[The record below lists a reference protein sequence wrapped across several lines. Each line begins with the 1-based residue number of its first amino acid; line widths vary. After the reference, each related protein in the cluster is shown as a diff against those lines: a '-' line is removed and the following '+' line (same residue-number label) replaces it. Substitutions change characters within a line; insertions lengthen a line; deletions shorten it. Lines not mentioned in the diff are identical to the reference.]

1 MAMPDSSEQFP
12 GSGEN
17 AYPVD
22 AESSAEMARLMR
34 QERLVT
40 SGMKGVF
47 PEDIDL
53 NGVQRVLDLACGPG
67 GWALEVAYK
76 YSDMEI
82 VGVDISERMIAY
94 ANAQAKVQRRSN
106 AHFQVMNI
114 LQPLDFPADSFDLVN
129 ARFISSFM
137 KREQWPVFFKEC
149 LRVLRPGGIVRL
161 TEIEFGMSNKPH
173 LEQTYHIMHLLVN
186 SAGVNFSPN
195 GYSYGILHML
205 PYLFRQAGLS
215 VLGNMAHFLEYSS
228 HTPAHEGFYHD
239 LAMGFSVLEPTIEK
253 TKVATLQEWRDLHTR
268 GLAEMLDDD
277 FCAAWMILTVWG
289 QKPG

>member
-1 MAMPDSSEQFP
+1 MPDSPEQFP
-12 GSGEN
+12 GPGEN
-17 AYPVD
+17 TYPAD

-40 SGMKGVF
+40 SGMKGIF

-67 GWALEVAYK
+67 GWALEAAYK

-114 LQPLDFPADSFDLVN
+114 LQPLDFSASSFDLVN

-161 TEIEFGMSNKPH
+161 TEIEPGFSNKPH
-173 LEQTYHIMHLLVN
+173 LEQTLHRINLMVN
-186 SAGVNFSPN
+186 RAGVNFSPN
-195 GYSYGILHML
+195 GYYYGILHML
-205 PYLFRQAGLS
+205 PSLFRQAGLS
-215 VLGNMAHFLEYSS
+215 VLGNMAHLLEYSS
-228 HTPAHEGFYHD
+228 HTPAHESFHHD
-239 LAMGFSVLEPTIEK
+239 LAMTFSVLESAMEK
-253 TKVATLQEWRDLHTR
+253 TKVATLQEWRDLYTR